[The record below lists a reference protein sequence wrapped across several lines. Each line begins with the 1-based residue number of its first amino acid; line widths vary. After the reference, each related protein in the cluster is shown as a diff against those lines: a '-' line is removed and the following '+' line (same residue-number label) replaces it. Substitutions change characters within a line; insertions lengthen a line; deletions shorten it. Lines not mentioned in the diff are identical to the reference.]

1 MKPQAAALCTDNLGY
16 LAMMVWMMAIFLPF
30 SLLIGAMWLLTLKTA
45 SVAGCCAVDSAE
57 SLVTSWATRLP
68 REQDEE
74 QTTACLDEV
83 GTKIV
88 ELNTKRVPR
97 LGEGWGVSIVWGML
111 GCMGT
116 FVVQLPMLI
125 GALKRADKP
134 IEMLIFTSMAVCFGA
149 LPLVLLALPA
159 AMTDKCIELETHL
172 SDLLIPSDPSSDSPK
187 DSRYVC
193 SVEMSDKLKIVKAY
207 MREQNSGQGLGF
219 VIGGQLCSRRFS
231 WQLFVLSAAV
241 LTTGVGML
249 YEAIGVL

>member
-1 MKPQAAALCTDNLGY
+1 
-16 LAMMVWMMAIFLPF
+16 MMVWMMAVFLPF
-30 SLLIGAMWLLTLKTA
+30 SLLTGAMWILTLKTA
-45 SVAGCCAVDSAE
+45 SVAGCRAVESAE
-57 SLVTSWATRLP
+57 RLVTSWATRLP
-68 REQDEE
+68 REQEEE

-97 LGEGWGVSIVWGML
+97 LGEGWGLSVVWGML

-125 GALKRADKP
+125 GARKRADKP

-159 AMTDKCIELETHL
+159 AMTDRCIELETRL

-193 SVEMSDKLKIVKAY
+193 SVEMSLKLKIVKAY
-207 MREQNSGQGLGF
+207 MREQNNGQGMGF
-219 VIGGQLCSRRFS
+219 VIFGQLCSRRFS
-231 WQLFVLSAAV
+231 WQLFALVAAVLSA
-241 LTTGVGML
+241 ML
-249 YEAIGVL
+249 GRMYEAMGMDELAL